1 MAKGKFIFNFWQIW
15 QHMVD
20 YCDLWRF
27 ISQSQ
32 LCNGDQ
38 DGWKWHWPWKLGKF
52 ISDFL
57 NIFGRIGQFIE
68 TYGGFFYHRTSTAM
82 KIRTAGNAFKAWRAS
97 IAIEAWD
104 NFGLLLAIY
113 FGDLCCCNFCQLLA
127 QSCRPGEPAL
137 QWKLR
142 GLAQLLKL
150 WVICNAW
157 WDSSMEAGKTCNAMQ
172 LRNSNQNATNNW
184 KEMGIQLE
192 CYWKQFKPIG
202 MRS

>member
-1 MAKGKFIFNFWQIW
+1 MA
-15 QHMVD
+15 V
-20 YCDLWRF
+20 
-27 ISQSQ
+27 
-32 LCNGDQ
+32 
-38 DGWKWHWPWKLGKF
+38 
-52 ISDFL
+52 
-57 NIFGRIGQFIE
+57 
-68 TYGGFFYHRTSTAM
+68 FYHRTSTAM
-82 KIRTAGNAFKAWRAS
+82 KIRTDGNAFKAWRAS

-127 QSCRPGEPAL
+127 QLCRPGEPAL

-150 WVICNAW
+150 WVIWNAW

-192 CYWKQFKPIG
+192 CNWNAIESNSNQLECDLKAIG
-202 MRS
+202 MLLGELAQLSKPRVLWRAFWNSLQFLVGVLAIYGAALKAWRNSTMSWECLQCIWDVEG

>member
-1 MAKGKFIFNFWQIW
+1 MA
-15 QHMVD
+15 V
-20 YCDLWRF
+20 
-27 ISQSQ
+27 
-32 LCNGDQ
+32 
-38 DGWKWHWPWKLGKF
+38 
-52 ISDFL
+52 
-57 NIFGRIGQFIE
+57 
-68 TYGGFFYHRTSTAM
+68 FFYHRTSTAM

-97 IAIEAWD
+97 IAIEAWY
-104 NFGLLLAIY
+104 NFGLLSAIY

-150 WVICNAW
+150 WVIWNAW

-184 KEMGIQLE
+184 KEMGMQLE
-192 CYWKQFKPIG
+192 CNWNAIESNSNQLECDLKAIG
-202 MRS
+202 MLLGELAQLSKPRVLWRAFWNSLQFLVGVLAIYGAAWRNSTMSWECLHCIWDVEG